1 VLSEWRRITLS
12 RQDGAVDSDFSLEPH
27 EFASLVSE
35 TKIAWQALGEARIGP
50 KSAEREGLR
59 FRRSLFVT
67 RDVRAGE
74 KVGPDNVRSVRPA
87 DGLPP
92 GDVDIVFGRT
102 FTKDTPAGTPLSWDL
117 V

>member
-1 VLSEWRRITLS
+1 
-12 RQDGAVDSDFSLEPH
+12 DGAVDSDFSLEPH
-27 EFASLVSE
+27 EFASLVRE

-50 KSAEREGLR
+50 KTVEREGLR

-74 KVGPDNVRSVRPA
+74 KVDPDNVRSVRPA

-92 GDVDIVFGRT
+92 ADIDIVLGRT